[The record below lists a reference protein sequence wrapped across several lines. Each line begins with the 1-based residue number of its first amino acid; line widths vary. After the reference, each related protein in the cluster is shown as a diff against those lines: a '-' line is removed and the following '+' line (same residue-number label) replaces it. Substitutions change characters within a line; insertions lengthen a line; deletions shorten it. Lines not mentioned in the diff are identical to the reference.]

1 MPKSSSATLTPS
13 SFRRCSV
20 ARLPAEFTS
29 STDSVISSSSRRA
42 GRPEVASADSTSDTS
57 APLVNWLAD
66 RLTATVSWSSQRI
79 ASAQASCSVKAPSS
93 WIRPVSSAMGMKSW
107 GRMSPLVGCCQRISA
122 SRPTMRTWL
131 TSMIG
136 W

>member
-1 MPKSSSATLTPS
+1 MI
-13 SFRRCSV
+13 R
-20 ARLPAEFTS
+20 
-29 STDSVISSSSRRA
+29 STDSVISSSSRWA
-42 GRPEVASADSTSDTS
+42 GRPDLTRADSTSDTS

-66 RLTATVSWSSQRI
+66 RLTATVSWLSHRI
-79 ASAQASCSVKAPSS
+79 ASAQASSSVKAPSS
-93 WIRPVSSAMGMKSW
+93 WISPVSSAMGMKSC
-107 GRMSPLVGCCQRISA
+107 GRIRPLVGCCQRIRA